1 MAQKILVPIDD
12 SSNALRVAEFIAGV
26 FNPDNDIT
34 LLSILQD
41 TAALCDMNSPELTPY
56 FMSQQST
63 FCQLED
69 RKRQLIDEADGPRNG
84 CSDCSRFQR
93 KPDCSKGYRKRK
105 NGVARDIVDEAQK
118 GYQII
123 VMGRRG
129 LSGVQEFL
137 MGSVSQKV
145 IHTVKDVS
153 IVIVN

>member
-26 FNPDNDIT
+26 FQPDNDIT
-34 LLSILQD
+34 LLSILPD

-56 FMSQQST
+56 FLSQQSV
-63 FCQLED
+63 FCQLDD
-69 RKRQLIDEADGPRNG
+69 RKRQLINEAMDRACDILQTAGFREE
-84 CSDCSRFQR
+84 RITR
-93 KPDCSKGYRKRK
+93 KIQKKK
-105 NGVARDIVDEAQK
+105 NGVARDIVEEAGK
-118 GYQII
+118 GYQVI

-145 IHTVKDVS
+145 IHTVKNVS

>member
-26 FNPDNDIT
+26 FNPDNDII
-34 LLSILQD
+34 LFSILPD

-56 FMSQQST
+56 FMSQQSM

-69 RKRQLIDEADGPRNG
+69 RKKQLIDEAMVRAKDVLIASGF
-84 CSDCSRFQR
+84 SDDRISLKIQ
-93 KPDCSKGYRKRK
+93 KKK
-105 NGVARDIVDEAQK
+105 NGVARDIVDEAKK

-145 IHTVKDVS
+145 IHAVKDVS

>member
-26 FNPDNDIT
+26 FNPDNEIT

-69 RKRQLIDEADGPRNG
+69 RKRQLIDEAMGRAKDVLIAAGFNE
-84 CSDCSRFQR
+84 SRIVQ
-93 KPDCSKGYRKRK
+93 KVQKKK

-145 IHTVKDVS
+145 IHAVKDVS

>member
-12 SSNALRVAEFIAGV
+12 SSNALRVAEFIATV
-26 FNPDNDIT
+26 FNPDNDII
-34 LLSILQD
+34 LFSILPD

-56 FMSQQST
+56 FMSQQSM

-69 RKRQLIDEADGPRNG
+69 RKKQLIDEAMVRAKDVLIASGF
-84 CSDCSRFQR
+84 SDDRISLIIQ
-93 KPDCSKGYRKRK
+93 KKK
-105 NGVARDIVDEAQK
+105 NGVARDIVDEAKK

-145 IHTVKDVS
+145 IHAVKDVS

>member
-69 RKRQLIDEADGPRNG
+69 RKRQLIDEAMGRATDVLIAAGFNE
-84 CSDCSRFQR
+84 SRIVQ
-93 KPDCSKGYRKRK
+93 KVQKKK

>member
-12 SSNALRVAEFIAGV
+12 SSNALRVAEFIANV

-34 LLSILQD
+34 LFSILPD

-56 FMSQQST
+56 FMSQQSM

-69 RKRQLIDEADGPRNG
+69 RKKQLIDEALVRAKDVLIASGF
-84 CSDCSRFQR
+84 SDDRISQ
-93 KPDCSKGYRKRK
+93 KIQKKK
-105 NGVARDIVDEAQK
+105 NGVARDIVDEAKK

-145 IHTVKDVS
+145 IHAVKDVS

>member
-1 MAQKILVPIDD
+1 
-12 SSNALRVAEFIAGV
+12 V

-34 LLSILQD
+34 LFSILPD

-56 FMSQQST
+56 FMSQQSM

-69 RKRQLIDEADGPRNG
+69 RKKQLIDEALVRAKDVLIASGF
-84 CSDCSRFQR
+84 SDDRISQ
-93 KPDCSKGYRKRK
+93 KIQKKK
-105 NGVARDIVDEAQK
+105 NGVARDIVDEAKK

-145 IHTVKDVS
+145 IHAVKDVS

>member
-12 SSNALRVAEFIAGV
+12 SSNALRVAEFIATV
-26 FNPDNDIT
+26 FNPDNDII
-34 LLSILQD
+34 LFSILPD

-56 FMSQQST
+56 FMSQQSM

-69 RKRQLIDEADGPRNG
+69 RKKQLIDEAMVRAKDVLIASGF
-84 CSDCSRFQR
+84 SDDRISLKIQ
-93 KPDCSKGYRKRK
+93 KKK
-105 NGVARDIVDEAQK
+105 NGVARDIVDEAKK

-145 IHTVKDVS
+145 IHAVKDVS

>member
-1 MAQKILVPIDD
+1 MAQKIFVPIDD

-69 RKRQLIDEADGPRNG
+69 RKRQLIDEAMGRATDVLIAAGFNE
-84 CSDCSRFQR
+84 SRIVQ
-93 KPDCSKGYRKRK
+93 KVQKKK